1 MGLSGNRCDSIDS
14 LGSIT
19 SSSADAASHGDETV
33 QMQQFAEK
41 LLARINRMKKQLMDK
56 TSATASPLLQS
67 CYLSCYWL
75 M

>member
-19 SSSADAASHGDETV
+19 SSSADAAPHGDEAV

-41 LLARINRMKKQLMDK
+41 LLARINRMKKQLMEK
-56 TSATASPLLQS
+56 TSAHTSRLLQS
-67 CYLSCYWL
+67 CFLT
-75 M
+75 

>member
-19 SSSADAASHGDETV
+19 SSSADAASHGDETA

-56 TSATASPLLQS
+56 TSGHTSPSLRS
-67 CYLSCYWL
+67 CSLP
-75 M
+75 

>member
-19 SSSADAASHGDETV
+19 SSSADATSHADEAV

-56 TSATASPLLQS
+56 TSAPIPPLPQS
-67 CYLSCYWL
+67 YFLA
-75 M
+75 

>member
-41 LLARINRMKKQLMDK
+41 LLARVNRMKKQLMDK
-56 TSATASPLLQS
+56 TSAPIPPSPQS
-67 CYLSCYWL
+67 CFLA
-75 M
+75 

>member
-33 QMQQFAEK
+33 QMQQFAQK

-56 TSATASPLLQS
+56 TSAHTSLFIQS
-67 CYLSCYWL
+67 CLL
-75 M
+75 T